1 MWLSKPLY
9 EALPYYYG
17 VLGLLALLA
26 RLYVDYWYWPLIC
39 TVVGVSSHAAGVLVW
54 VKRRDH
60 RSRSS

>member
-1 MWLSKPLY
+1 MWLSKPVY

-17 VLGLLALLA
+17 LLGLVALAA

-39 TVVGVSSHAAGVLVW
+39 TIVGVASLAAGVFVW
-54 VKRRDH
+54 VRRRDY